1 MSMLMDRPT
10 DANPP
15 ASSPISSPVGGT
27 PLPAPRRGRLNDTD
41 VLAVLSAFAFLV
53 VGTWSAHGGLR
64 ALGAWDT
71 AWTSLAS
78 LSGLLTS
85 AVALVALVL
94 VARPRSIERRY
105 GLDRLFVWHRILGD
119 SMGLL
124 LAVHIAVSL
133 VAWSRDLGFAD
144 AVSQLTGAEPY
155 MALAT
160 VGAFLVGV
168 VVITSLKS
176 VRRTLSYETWW
187 FVHLLAYAG
196 FAIAFSHTITLG
208 TDFAD
213 DPVARW
219 IWISLHVA
227 VAALLLVSRWGATVM
242 SLVRP
247 LRIRSVTRLN
257 PDTVAVEIGGKSLR
271 RRSGAA
277 GQFCFLRPMAR
288 GLWWQ
293 AHPFSLSAAPTID
306 TLRFTIKDRG
316 DATSSI
322 GSLRPGRRVAVEG
335 PFGAVTPEVLEGR
348 KALFVVGGV
357 GVAPAVAM
365 LQSLG
370 PGHEPVVLY
379 RAHSESDLVHV
390 DELHDLC
397 ERLGGR
403 LRTLVGPT
411 ARLAVKDPFSASVLS
426 TVVPDIADRGVVVC
440 GPDRLVHAARA
451 GAKACGVPPS
461 NIHSEHSWW

>member
-1 MSMLMDRPT
+1 MSMLM
-10 DANPP
+10 NH
-15 ASSPISSPVGGT
+15 SSDNGSSMTTIPLAT
-27 PLPAPRRGRLNDTD
+27 PRAGRLNDTD
-41 VLAVLSAFAFLV
+41 LLAVLSAFAFLV

-64 ALGAWDT
+64 ALTSWDT
-71 AWTSLAS
+71 AWTSAAS
-78 LSGLLTS
+78 LSGLLAS
-85 AVALVALVL
+85 ALALVALVL

-124 LAVHIAVSL
+124 LAVHVAVSL
-133 VAWSRDLGFAD
+133 VAWTRDLGLAD

-160 VGAFLVGV
+160 VGAFLVGMV
-168 VVITSLKS
+168 VVTSLKA

-196 FAIAFSHTITLG
+196 FAMAFGHTITLG
-208 TDFAD
+208 SDFAD

-219 IWISLHVA
+219 TWISLHVT
-227 VAALLLVSRWGATVM
+227 VAALLLLSRWGSLAM
-242 SLVRP
+242 SIVRP
-247 LRIRSVTRLN
+247 LRIHSVTRLN
-257 PDTVAVEIGGKSLR
+257 GDTVAVEIGGKSLR
-271 RRSGAA
+271 GRSGAA
-277 GQFCFLRPMAR
+277 GQFCFLRPFAR

-293 AHPFSLSAAPTID
+293 THPFSLSAAPTTD

-322 GSLRPGRRVAVEG
+322 GALRPGRRVAVEG
-335 PFGAVTPEVLEGR
+335 PFGAVTPDVLDGR
-348 KALFVVGGV
+348 KALFIVGGV

-365 LQSLG
+365 LQTLDRT
-370 PGHEPVVLY
+370 HEPVVLY

-390 DELHDLC
+390 EELHELC

-403 LRTLVGPT
+403 LRTLVGPS
-411 ARLAVKDPFSASVLS
+411 ARLAVKDPFSVSVLT
-426 TVVPDIADRGVVVC
+426 TVVPDIAERGVVVC

-451 GAKACGVPPS
+451 GAKACGVPS
-461 NIHSEHSWW
+461 SDIHSEHSWW